1 MTYINE
7 QLLTTNLSISSNE
20 INKNIDNTIRNK
32 LKDQIEGLCFEDGY
46 IVKDS
51 VKIIKKS
58 MGKIVVNNNISS
70 INYPITYTAMVISPT
85 EGDEIQCYVSNINKM
100 GIIAY
105 IKLSK
110 EDDTKDSPII
120 IMVPKEYFNESTLNF
135 DDIHIGQT
143 LNIIVV
149 GTRIKY
155 YSERIQVIGKP
166 M

>member
-85 EGDEIQCYVSNINKM
+85 EGDEIQCYVSNINK
-100 GIIAY
+100 ID
-105 IKLSK
+105 KK
-110 EDDTKDSPII
+110 
-120 IMVPKEYFNESTLNF
+120 
-135 DDIHIGQT
+135 
-143 LNIIVV
+143 
-149 GTRIKY
+149 
-155 YSERIQVIGKP
+155 
-166 M
+166 